1 MIMVHDT
8 SEAFFVTVEPEAFV
22 AMRCQAGG
30 YLYYVHCK
38 ASREALNNAVH
49 SQYISC
55 TVAGG
60 SDELV
65 GRRHGGTPNVSDEP
79 RPSAPPVSLASLFPQ
94 PSDLLV
100 VPRLR
105 YPL

>member
-1 MIMVHDT
+1 MIMMHDT

-30 YLYYVHCK
+30 YLYYVHPK
-38 ASREALNNAVH
+38 ASREALNNAVY
-49 SQYISC
+49 SQYMYS
-55 TVAGG
+55 AGG

-79 RPSAPPVSLASLFPQ
+79 RPSAPVSLASLFPQ